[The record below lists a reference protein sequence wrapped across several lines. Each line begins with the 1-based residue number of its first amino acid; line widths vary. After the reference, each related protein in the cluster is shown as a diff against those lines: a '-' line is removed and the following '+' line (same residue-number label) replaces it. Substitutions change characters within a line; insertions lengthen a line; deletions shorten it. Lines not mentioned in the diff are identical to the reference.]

1 MDWVKVGKLWYYLP
15 NLTLED
21 KIRLGLDKEV
31 VAELKQ
37 IQPEIKK
44 NLAVEEKDKYFKKK
58 KSKAKY

>member
-1 MDWVKVGKLWYYLP
+1 MDWVKVDKLWYYLP
-15 NLTLED
+15 NLTLTD

-31 VAELKQ
+31 VAELKK

-58 KSKAKY
+58 KSKGKY